1 MIGVLRLARIDEAH
15 QLATLINAAYQKE
28 AFFKIGDRTDAAE
41 VASRLEGGCFI
52 VADEAG
58 DVVGCVYIAIHGEH
72 GYFGMLSVDPA
83 RQGSALGRALIS
95 AAEKH
100 CRAAGCS
107 EMELE
112 VVNLREELIPWYG
125 RLGYVQF
132 ATAPFPQPERASRDC
147 HMLLMKKSL
156 RDESASSGSARV
168 ETA

>member
-1 MIGVLRLARIDEAH
+1 MIGTLRLANIDEADV
-15 QLATLINAAYQKE
+15 LVALINAAYEKE

-41 VASRLEGGCFI
+41 VTDRLENGCFL

-58 DVVGCVYIAIHGEH
+58 DVVGCVYIAIHGER
-72 GYFGMLSVDPA
+72 GYFGMLSVHPS
-83 RQGSALGRALIS
+83 RQGTALGRALIG
-95 AAEKH
+95 AAEEH
-100 CRAAGCS
+100 CRMAGCA

-147 HMLLMKKSL
+147 HMLLMKKALSV
-156 RDESASSGSARV
+156 EGSG
-168 ETA
+168 T